1 MLPPP
6 TDAQTRTESRSGE
19 ETGKE
24 KSGCFKLFTVVQ
36 TRRWSWSSPA
46 GSRAEAPGSARRG
59 APGRRAP
66 ARCGPSRG
74 SHRRDAYFSQSRCR
88 RGDPA
93 PAKEAPDPRSAEAF
107 ASDARR
113 AAASLSPRPAT
124 VTPNFGQRRPGSVPG
139 TSQVRSG
146 RRSCRRL
153 PLPPTRLA
161 ICSLG
166 LPGLNREPKVGSLLR
181 WEQLCQPPRR
191 LRVLRA
197 RAARSPALSSLAE
210 PSRGSLFSE
219 AAFFP
224 RLGST
229 ATDPQE
235 SAAAASVWQR
245 QRPRALQP
253 LRYRFPRSASGKPLV
268 SWAPLRPAGRPG
280 LPAPNPLRFLLAR
293 CRAAGSPAETA
304 RRRAHRVACP
314 GPALGLAGG
323 AWRSLHTPRGPS
335 VRVKGNSRH

>member
-36 TRRWSWSSPA
+36 TRRWSWSRLA

-153 PLPPTRLA
+153 PPHA
-161 ICSLG
+161 
-166 LPGLNREPKVGSLLR
+166 PGYL
-181 WEQLCQPPRR
+181 QP
-191 LRVLRA
+191 RA
-197 RAARSPALSSLAE
+197 PGAKS
-210 PSRGSLFSE
+210 G
-219 AAFFP
+219 
-224 RLGST
+224 T
-229 ATDPQE
+229 E
-235 SAAAASVWQR
+235 SWIAAALGR
-245 QRPRALQP
+245 TL
-253 LRYRFPRSASGKPLV
+253 SA
-268 SWAPLRPAGRPG
+268 PA
-280 LPAPNPLRFLLAR
+280 A
-293 CRAAGSPAETA
+293 AAGSPRPGRQEPCPLLPG
-304 RRRAHRVACP
+304 RA
-314 GPALGLAGG
+314 LAGFPVLGSRLSPASGVHGHRPSGVSCCSISLAPASPG
-323 AWRSLHTPRGPS
+323 APAPSGTRSRALPRASPW
-335 VRVKGNSRH
+335 